1 MRRKKIDELSTRM
14 LFDKRVLESYKKSDA
29 SRLIPDIIYPLKMAA
44 LGRKISNP
52 NEKIQGSYYKTPK

>member
-52 NEKIQGSYYKTPK
+52 NEKI